1 MRYDSLPQ
9 IEARF
14 KSEAAPFLTPF
25 SLQVPNEQLILK
37 GQLYKPDRNNY
48 FYPDAH
54 AKERIVLHFTAGNL
68 RSDMQSLTTQG
79 RHVSVPFVI
88 ARDGTIYQLFPSA
101 NWSGHLGAG
110 LGNQGTNN
118 AQDKVT
124 IGIELSNYAYL
135 VPRDGN
141 LETIYSRA
149 PQNGKP
155 GPIDEYCSLSNTAAY
170 LKIDKPFRE
179 QSYYASYT
187 PEQIESTII
196 LLRYLT
202 AKYNIPRQF
211 LPEDKRYST
220 TNDVLTFKGIVSHI
234 NYRPS
239 GKWDIGPAFDWE
251 TLISGV
257 TVTEFTPVAT
267 ARSLN
272 FAAREL
278 SIGLATEGGIAAQF
292 VDENS
297 TEDGAPETTDNEG
310 YNPFEFE
317 ESTIREITP
326 SSGKVYALLAGINEY
341 DQVRK
346 LSGCLHDLQQV
357 EDYLKNRTL
366 FDCKIKKIT
375 DSEVTRANVVKEF
388 EEHLGQAK
396 KEDTVLFYFSGHGTQ
411 EDAAPMWDETDG
423 KLECIVCY
431 DGGTSK
437 AAEFLLTD
445 KELRYMIAKLYKK
458 TEAHIVVIFDCCHSG
473 DNTRGQLIN
482 AAFSKEKVIKR
493 MIYDN
498 TRYSGAFPQREW
510 SEFVFSTEIKED
522 DISDKKADEFLP
534 EGIHIQMAAC
544 ESNQSAVEIN
554 GEGVF
559 TKKLLGALD
568 ACTGNVS
575 YNDLSSRIRQ
585 YLRFSFEQTPRIYV
599 SGDSDRLLYTG
610 FLNRSLTD
618 NITIAE
624 ATYGK
629 NGWQLNIGAIH
640 GVDKNT
646 KLTIIN
652 AVDASQKWTA
662 RIDNVFIDYSG
673 IIIDGTPDQ
682 AKAHKAFA
690 EGLMSG
696 KILLELNNS
705 NGNPAEM
712 AELLDAIENG
722 AGGQFEFQS
731 AIAENSRSADYTL
744 HIRSGE
750 AVITR
755 ANDPYRPVVRPLDL
769 TKEKGDVELVE
780 TLKHISQWH
789 FIKQLQ
795 NSAIPE
801 GFPEK
806 PVQIDVARIY
816 PDGSKKKISADTGT
830 ATFDFEP
837 GQGLWDGAMEIKLTN
852 TTQQSV
858 YVAALYLGIQFSSYL
873 EYLPQYPWLLEPGKE
888 LILARKGKDRIII
901 RQDDFVKEYNWA
913 LSMET
918 LKLIVSTDEFN
929 VKALSLGSLPA
940 PYVLADREKELVR
953 GRMEIFKGA
962 VMEEED
968 IPAEFKGWITQTLYL
983 VFNNPDFNNIDRKM
997 LQDLMEYDE
1006 TAYYAAGLYYDLVTD
1021 ENGQPTGLKLKPE
1034 IKVPE
1039 GEKGLWGDV
1048 ILWAAN
1054 TIESRQRKRLYKR
1067 LKETNRLRIVA
1078 EGDSWFQYPIRVLD
1092 TIDHLYKLY
1101 AIRSFAEA
1109 GDTLENYMRQREYL
1123 DAIRNEEAQIFL
1135 VSGGGNDILG
1145 TQFQYSLRDIPAE
1158 DDMTPA
1164 RYLNKIFFEKLDKLE
1179 AWYTDMFT
1187 ELHNRYPNLR
1197 MLVHSYDYIIPVDT
1211 DLYPRRTSWL
1221 GKYMVRKNIHQQAV
1235 RESLIRFMVDEFN
1248 RRLEKV
1254 AAAFPGV
1261 VYYVNVRE
1269 IVDRG
1274 SWYDEIHPTDAG
1286 FKLVADK
1293 FVNVIETLKADLKP
1307 FAEAPAMSAQP

>member
-37 GQLYKPDRNNY
+37 GQLYKPNRSNY
-48 FYPDAH
+48 FYPATH
-54 AKERIVLHFTAGNL
+54 TKERIVLHFTAGNL
-68 RSDMQSLTTQG
+68 RSDMQSLTTEG
-79 RHVSVPFVI
+79 RHVSVAFVI

-101 NWSGHLGAG
+101 NWSGHIGAG
-110 LGNQGTNN
+110 VGNQGTQN
-118 AQDKVT
+118 AQDKAT

-141 LETIYSRA
+141 LETIYSRT

-155 GPIDEYCSLSNTAAY
+155 GPVDEYCSLSNTAAY
-170 LKIDKPFRE
+170 LKINKPFRE

-187 PEQIESTII
+187 PEQVESTVI

-211 LPEDKRYST
+211 LPEDKRYIT
-220 TNDVLTFKGIVSHI
+220 TNDVLTFKGIVSHV

-239 GKWDIGPAFDWE
+239 GKWDIGPAFDWQG
-251 TLISGV
+251 LIGGV
-257 TVTEFTPVAT
+257 TATAFTPAAT

-278 SIGLATEGGIAAQF
+278 SVGLTTEGGIAAQF
-292 VDENS
+292 VEESS
-297 TEDGAPETTDNEG
+297 TEDGAPEASDNEG
-310 YNPFEFE
+310 YNPNDFE
-317 ESTIREITP
+317 ESAAKQVTP

-357 EDYLKNRTL
+357 EDYLKNRTV

-375 DSEVTRANVVKEF
+375 DSEVTRANVVKAF
-388 EEHLGQAK
+388 EEHCGQAK

-411 EDAAPMWDETDG
+411 EDAAPMWNETDG
-423 KLECIVCY
+423 KLEAIVCY
-431 DGGTSK
+431 DGGTTK

-445 KELRYMIAKLYKK
+445 KELRYLIGRLYEK
-458 TEAHIVVIFDCCHSG
+458 TGAHIVVIFDCCHSG

-482 AAFSKEKVIKR
+482 AAFKKDKVTKR

-498 TRYSGAFPQREW
+498 SRYSGAFPQREW
-510 SEFVFSTEIKED
+510 SEFIFSNEIREA
-522 DISDKKADEFLP
+522 DIADKKVDEFLP

-544 ESNQSAVEIN
+544 ESNQSAVEVN

-599 SGDSDRLLYTG
+599 SGDTDRLLFTG

-624 ATYGK
+624 ATYNQK
-629 NGWQLNIGAIH
+629 GWQLNIGAIH
-640 GVDKNT
+640 GVDMST
-646 KLTIIN
+646 KVTIVN
-652 AVDASQKWTA
+652 AADVNQKWTA

-673 IIIDGTPDQ
+673 ITIDGTPDTD
-682 AKAHKAFA
+682 KAHKAFA

-696 KILLELNNS
+696 KILLELDNS

-712 AELLDAIENG
+712 AELLDSIESK
-722 AGGQFEFQS
+722 AGGHFEFQS
-731 AIAENSRSADYTL
+731 AAAENGRSADYTL
-744 HIRSGE
+744 HIRAGE

-769 TKEKGDVELVE
+769 LKDKGDVELVE

-789 FIKQLQ
+789 FIKHLQ
-795 NSAIPE
+795 NSTIPD
-801 GFPEK
+801 GFPEN
-806 PVQIDVARIY
+806 PVQIDVSRIHT
-816 PDGSKKKISADTGT
+816 DGTKEKINTSTGT
-830 ATFDFEP
+830 ATFNFEQ
-837 GQGLWDGAMEIKLTN
+837 GQGLWEGAMEIKLTN
-852 TTQQSV
+852 TTNQPV

-873 EYLPQYPWLLEPGKE
+873 EYLSQSPWLLEPGKE

-901 RQDDFVKEYNWA
+901 RQDEFVREYNWP

-929 VKALSLGSLPA
+929 VKALSLNSLPA
-940 PYVLADREKELVR
+940 PYVLSDREKRILR
-953 GRMEIFKGA
+953 GKTEVSKGA
-962 VMEEED
+962 MMEDEE
-968 IPAEFKGWITQTLYL
+968 PAEFKGWITQTLYL
-983 VFNNPDFNNIDRKM
+983 VFNNPDFNIIDRKT
-997 LQDLMEYDE
+997 LQELMEYDE
-1006 TAYYAAGLYYDLVTD
+1006 TSYYAAGLYYDLITD
-1021 ENGQPTGLKLKPE
+1021 ENGQPTRLKLKPE

-1054 TIESRQRKRLYKR
+1054 AIESRQRRRLYKR
-1067 LKETNRLRIVA
+1067 LRNTDRLRIVA

-1109 GDTLENYMRQREYL
+1109 GDTLENYMKKREYL
-1123 DAIRNEEAQIFL
+1123 DAIKEEEAQIFV

-1145 TQFQYSLRDIPAE
+1145 EQFQHSLRDTPAE
-1158 DDMTPA
+1158 DDITPA
-1164 RYLNKIFFEKLDKLE
+1164 RYLNKTFFDKLDRLE
-1179 AWYTDMFT
+1179 VWYTDMFK

-1211 DLYPRRTSWL
+1211 DLYPRKTSWL
-1221 GKYMVRKNIHQQAV
+1221 GKYMIRKNIHQQTV

-1248 RRLEKV
+1248 KRLEKV

-1261 VYYVNVRE
+1261 VYYINVRE
-1269 IVDRG
+1269 IVERG
-1274 SWYDEIHPTDAG
+1274 SWYDEIHPTNAG
-1286 FKLVADK
+1286 FQLVADK
-1293 FVNVIETLKADLKP
+1293 FVNVIEELRSELKP
-1307 FAEAPAMSAQP
+1307 FAEASVMSAPH

>member
-25 SLQVPNEQLILK
+25 SLQVPDEQLILK
-37 GQLYKPDRNNY
+37 GQLYKPGRSNY
-48 FYPDAH
+48 FYPATH

-68 RSDMQSLTTQG
+68 RSDMQSLTTQD

-88 ARDGTIYQLFPSA
+88 ARDGTIYQLFPSG
-101 NWSGHLGAG
+101 NWSGHIGGG
-110 LGNQGTNN
+110 LGNQGTKN

-141 LETIYSRA
+141 LETIYSRL

-155 GPIDEYCSLSNTAAY
+155 GPVDEYCPLSNTAAY

-187 PEQIESTII
+187 PEQLESTII
-196 LLRYLT
+196 LIRYLT
-202 AKYNIPRQF
+202 KKYNIPRQF
-211 LPEDKRYST
+211 LPEDKRYIT
-220 TNDVLTFKGIVSHI
+220 TNDVLTFKGIVSHV
-234 NYRPS
+234 NYRSS
-239 GKWDIGPAFDWE
+239 GKWDIGPAFDWN

-257 TVTEFTPVAT
+257 TAPAFSPVAT

-272 FAAREL
+272 FATREL
-278 SIGLATEGGIAAQF
+278 SVGLTTEGGIAAQF
-292 VDENS
+292 VDES
-297 TEDGAPETTDNEG
+297 SVEEGAPEATDNEG
-310 YNPFEFE
+310 YNPNDFE
-317 ESTIREITP
+317 ESAAKQVTP

-357 EDYLKNRTL
+357 EDYLKNRTV
-366 FDCKIKKIT
+366 FDCKIRKIT
-375 DSEVTRANVVKEF
+375 DSEVTRANIVNAF

-396 KEDTVLFYFSGHGTQ
+396 KDDTVLFYFSGHGTQ
-411 EDAAPMWDETDG
+411 EDAAPLWDETDG

-445 KELRYMIAKLYKK
+445 KELRYMIAKLYEK
-458 TEAHIVVIFDCCHSG
+458 TAAHIVVIFDCCHSG

-482 AAFSKEKVIKR
+482 AAYKKDKVIKR

-498 TRYSGAFPQREW
+498 TRYSGAFPQRDW
-510 SEFVFSTEIKED
+510 SEFIFSSEIKEE
-522 DISDKKADEFLP
+522 DIKDKRTDEFLP
-534 EGIHIQMAAC
+534 EGVHIQMAAC
-544 ESNQSAVEIN
+544 ESNQSAVEVN

-575 YNDLSSRIRQ
+575 YNDLSGRIRQ

-599 SGDSDRLLYTG
+599 SGDTYRLLYTG

-618 NITIAE
+618 NVTIAE
-624 ATYGK
+624 ATY
-629 NGWQLNIGAIH
+629 NQQGWQLNIGAIH

-646 KLTIIN
+646 TVTVVN
-652 AVDASQKWTA
+652 AADISQKWSA
-662 RIDNVFIDYSG
+662 RIDNVFIDHCS
-673 IIIDGTPDQ
+673 ITIDGTPDQ
-682 AKAHKAFA
+682 DKAHKAFA

-696 KILLELNNS
+696 KISLELNNS

-712 AELLDAIENG
+712 AQLLDKIEGN
-722 AGGQFEFQS
+722 AGGHFEFQPATAQS
-731 AIAENSRSADYTL
+731 GHGADYTL

-750 AVITR
+750 AIITR

-769 TKEKGDVELVE
+769 LKEKGDVELVE
-780 TLKHISQWH
+780 TLKHISRWH
-789 FIKQLQ
+789 FIRQLQ

-801 GFPEK
+801 GFPEN
-806 PVQIDVARIY
+806 PLQIDVTRIY
-816 PDGSKKKISADTGT
+816 RDGSREKINTDMGT
-830 ATFDFEP
+830 AAFDFEP
-837 GQGLWDGAMEIKLTN
+837 GQGLWEGAMEIKVTN
-852 TTQQSV
+852 TTNQPL
-858 YVAALYLGIQFSSYL
+858 YVAALYLGVQFSSYL
-873 EYLPQYPWLLEPGKE
+873 DYLSQSPWLLEAGKE

-901 RQDDFVKEYNWA
+901 RQDDFVREYNWP
-913 LSMET
+913 LTMET

-929 VKALSLGSLPA
+929 VKALSLGNLPA
-940 PYVLADREKELVR
+940 PYVLADREKGLSKGKTEVA
-953 GRMEIFKGA
+953 KGA
-962 VMEEED
+962 VMDED

-983 VFNNPDFNNIDRKM
+983 VFNNPDFNNIDRTM
-997 LQDLMEYDE
+997 LKELMEYEE
-1006 TAYYAAGLYYDLVTD
+1006 TAYYAAGLYYDLVAD
-1021 ENGQPTGLKLKPE
+1021 ENGQPTRLKLKPE

-1039 GEKGLWGDV
+1039 GERGLWGDV
-1048 ILWAAN
+1048 VLWAAN
-1054 TIESRQRKRLYKR
+1054 LIESRQRRRLYRR
-1067 LKETNRLRIVA
+1067 LKDTDRLRIVA
-1078 EGDSWFQYPIRVLD
+1078 EGDSWFQYPIRVVD
-1092 TIDHLYKLY
+1092 AIDHLYKLY

-1109 GDTLENYMRQREYL
+1109 GDTLENYMKQKEYL
-1123 DAIRNEEAQIFL
+1123 DAIKEEEAQIFL

-1145 TQFQYSLRDIPAE
+1145 EQFQHSLRDTPAE
-1158 DDMTPA
+1158 DDITPG
-1164 RYLNKIFFEKLDKLE
+1164 RYLNKTFFDKLDRLE

-1187 ELHNRYPNLR
+1187 ELHNRFPNLR
-1197 MLVHSYDYIIPVDT
+1197 VLVHSYDYIIPVDT
-1211 DLYPRRTSWL
+1211 DLNPRKTSWL
-1221 GKYMVRKNIHQQAV
+1221 GKYMIRKNILQQAE

-1248 RRLEKV
+1248 KRLEKV

-1261 VYYVNVRE
+1261 VYYINVRE
-1269 IVDRG
+1269 IVERS

-1293 FVNVIETLKADLKP
+1293 FVDVIEQLKPGLKP
-1307 FAEAPAMSAQP
+1307 FAEVSAMSARS